1 MFKEE
6 YIIDLISGKLTQKGY
21 ASIVSSIASM
31 VRQYHWQKNIVVAD
45 NSGPDWS
52 NGDIKELAQQFFEWI
67 IANDKLKYVEK
78 IPREYLAYYFTQM
91 LVSFV
96 ANRIKEEQQ
105 KVGISFQKCQEL
117 VKDICNENF
126 TEVSHKDRYYIKSS
140 MATEEIWIDDLED
153 SIKYLAHYPITENT
167 KQFKS
172 IVKLAI
178 DDILMSANG
187 YVLTTILPN
196 AVFQLLDQSAF
207 AIHIEESVKFED
219 LTGSKYNDEINSLM
233 NGVSKV
239 DARLILEYVFQDDKK
254 ASLSELAAK
263 YEMPK
268 STIHKLVSDF
278 KQNIF
283 RCYIP
288 ENEEDGVAFLKNL
301 AKALDERAK

>member
-6 YIIDLISGKLTQKGY
+6 YIIDLISGKLSQKGY
-21 ASIVSSIASM
+21 ASIVGSIASM
-31 VRQYHWQKNIVVAD
+31 VRQYHWQKNIVVSD
-45 NSGPDWS
+45 NSDPEWS
-52 NGDIKELAQQFFEWI
+52 NDDIKELAHQFFEWI

-78 IPREYLAYYFTQM
+78 IPQEYLAYYFTQM
-91 LVSFV
+91 LISFV

-117 VKDICNENF
+117 VKEVCNENF
-126 TEVSHKDRYYIKSS
+126 TAVSYKNRNYIKSPMVS
-140 MATEEIWIDDLED
+140 EETWIDDLED
-153 SIKYLAHYPITENT
+153 SIKYLAHYPITEKT
-167 KQFKS
+167 KIFKP

-196 AVFQLLDQSAF
+196 AVFQILDQNAF
-207 AIHIEESVKFED
+207 ASHVEDSVKFEE
-219 LTGSKYNDEINSLM
+219 LTSSKYDHEINSLM

-239 DARLILEYVFQDDKK
+239 DARLILEYVFQDDEKV
-254 ASLSELAAK
+254 SLSELAAK

-283 RCYIP
+283 RCYMP
-288 ENEEDGVAFLKNL
+288 ENEEDGVAFLQNL
-301 AKALDERAK
+301 ANALDDRAK

>member
-6 YIIDLISGKLTQKGY
+6 YILALLSGHLTQKGY
-21 ASIVSSIASM
+21 ASIVGSIASM

-117 VKDICNENF
+117 VKVICNENY
-126 TEVSHKDRYYIKSS
+126 TEVSHKDRYYIKSPLVS
-140 MATEEIWIDDLED
+140 EETLIDDLED
-153 SIKYLAHYPITENT
+153 SIKYLTHYPITENT
-167 KQFKS
+167 KQFKP

-196 AVFQLLDQSAF
+196 AVFQILDQNAF
-207 AIHIEESVKFED
+207 ASHVEDSVKFED
-219 LTGSKYNDEINSLM
+219 LTSSKYDDEINSLM

-239 DARLILEYVFQDDKK
+239 DARLILEYVFQDDEK

-263 YEMPK
+263 YDMPK

-283 RCYIP
+283 RCYMP
-288 ENEEDGVAFLKNL
+288 ENEEDGIAFLQNL
-301 AKALDERAK
+301 ANALDERAK

>member
-263 YEMPK
+263 YEIPK

-283 RCYIP
+283 KCYIP

-301 AKALDERAK
+301 AFALDERAK

>member
-126 TEVSHKDRYYIKSS
+126 TEVSHKDRCYIKSS

-207 AIHIEESVKFED
+207 AIHFEESVKFED

-263 YEMPK
+263 YEIPK

-301 AKALDERAK
+301 ANALDERAK

>member
-263 YEMPK
+263 YEIPK

-283 RCYIP
+283 KCYIP

-301 AKALDERAK
+301 ANALDERAK

>member
-6 YIIDLISGKLTQKGY
+6 YIIDLIYGKLTQKGY

-31 VRQYHWQKNIVVAD
+31 IRQYHWQKNIVVTD
-45 NSGPDWS
+45 SSGPDWT
-52 NGDIKELAQQFFEWI
+52 NDDIKELAQQFFEWI

-117 VKDICNENF
+117 VKEVCDESFI
-126 TEVSHKDRYYIKSS
+126 EVSHKNRYYIKSP
-140 MATEEIWIDDLED
+140 MASEEIWIDDLED
-153 SIKYLAHYPITENT
+153 SIKYLAHYPITEKT

-196 AVFQLLDQSAF
+196 AVFQLLDQSTF
-207 AIHIEESVKFED
+207 AIHVEESVKFEE
-219 LTGSKYNDEINSLM
+219 LIGSKYGDEINSLM

-239 DARLILEYVFQDDKK
+239 DAQLILEYLFQDDEKV
-254 ASLSELAAK
+254 SLSELAVK

-278 KQNIF
+278 KHNIF

-288 ENEEDGVAFLKNL
+288 ENEEDGISFLKKL
-301 AKALDERAK
+301 ANALDERAK

>member
-21 ASIVSSIASM
+21 ASIVGSIASM
-31 VRQYHWQKNIVVAD
+31 VRQYHWQKNIVISD
-45 NSGPDWS
+45 SCGPDWS
-52 NGDIKELAQQFFEWI
+52 DDDIKELAQQFFEWVI
-67 IANDKLKYVEK
+67 VNDKLQYVGK
-78 IPREYLAYYFTQM
+78 IPRDYLAYYFTQM

-117 VKDICNENF
+117 VKEICNENF
-126 TEVSHKDRYYIKSS
+126 TEVSYKDRYYIKSP

-167 KQFKS
+167 KRFKP

-187 YVLTTILPN
+187 YVLKTILPN
-196 AVFQLLDQSAF
+196 AVFQLLDQSSF
-207 AIHIEESVKFED
+207 AIHIEDSAKFEE
-219 LTGSKYNDEINSLM
+219 LTSSKYDDVINALM
-233 NGVSKV
+233 SGISKV
-239 DARLILEYVFQDDKK
+239 DAQLILEYVFQDGEK
-254 ASLSELAAK
+254 ASLSELSTK
-263 YEMPK
+263 YEVPK

-283 RCYIP
+283 RSYLP
-288 ENEEDGVAFLKNL
+288 EGEEDGIAFLKKIAN
-301 AKALDERAK
+301 ALDEKAK

>member
-6 YIIDLISGKLTQKGY
+6 YIIDLILGKLTQKGY
-21 ASIVSSIASM
+21 ASIVGSIASM
-31 VRQYHWQKNIVVAD
+31 VRQYHWQKNIVVSD
-45 NSGPDWS
+45 NSDSEWS
-52 NGDIKELAQQFFEWI
+52 EDDIKELTHQFFEWV
-67 IANDKLKYVEK
+67 IANEKLKYVEK
-78 IPREYLAYYFTQM
+78 VPQEYLAYYFSQM

-117 VKDICNENF
+117 VKEVCNENF
-126 TEVSHKDRYYIKSS
+126 TEVSYKNRCYIKSPMVS
-140 MATEEIWIDDLED
+140 EDIWIDDLED

-167 KQFKS
+167 KQFKP

-178 DDILMSANG
+178 DDILISANG

-207 AIHIEESVKFED
+207 TSHVEEFVKFED
-219 LTGSKYNDEINSLM
+219 LTESKYDAVINSLV
-233 NGVSKV
+233 NGLSQAS
-239 DARLILEYVFQDDKK
+239 ARLILEYVFQDDEKV
-254 ASLSELAAK
+254 SLSELATK
-263 YEMPK
+263 YAMPK

-283 RCYIP
+283 RCYVP
-288 ENEEDGVAFLKNL
+288 ENEEDGIAFLQNL
-301 AKALDERAK
+301 ANALDERAK

>member
-6 YIIDLISGKLTQKGY
+6 YIIDLILGKLTPKGY
-21 ASIVSSIASM
+21 ASIVGSIASM
-31 VRQYHWQKNIVVAD
+31 VRQYHWQKNIVVSD
-45 NSGPDWS
+45 SSGPDWS
-52 NGDIKELAQQFFEWI
+52 SDDIKELAQQFFEWV

-78 IPREYLAYYFTQM
+78 IPQEYLAYYFTQM

-117 VKDICNENF
+117 VKVICNENYN
-126 TEVSHKDRYYIKSS
+126 EVSHKDRYYIKRP
-140 MATEEIWIDDLED
+140 MATEETWINDLED
-153 SIKYLAHYPITENT
+153 SIKYLAHYPISENT

-207 AIHIEESVKFED
+207 AIHVKESVEFEE
-219 LTGSKYNDEINSLM
+219 LTDSKYDDKINSLM
-233 NGVSKV
+233 NGLSKV
-239 DARLILEYVFQDDKK
+239 DARLILEYVFQDDEKV
-254 ASLSELAAK
+254 SLSDLAIK
-263 YEMPK
+263 YEIPK

-288 ENEEDGVAFLKNL
+288 ENEEDGIAFLKKL
-301 AKALDERAK
+301 ANALDERAK

>member
-6 YIIDLISGKLTQKGY
+6 YIIDLISGKLNQKGY
-21 ASIVSSIASM
+21 ASIVGSIASM
-31 VRQYHWQKNIVVAD
+31 VRLYHWQKNIVVSD
-45 NSGPDWS
+45 NSDPEWS
-52 NGDIKELAQQFFEWI
+52 NDDIKELTHQFFEWV
-67 IANDKLKYVEK
+67 IANDKLKYVDK
-78 IPREYLAYYFTQM
+78 IPQEYLAYYFTQM

-117 VKDICNENF
+117 VKEICNENF
-126 TEVSHKDRYYIKSS
+126 TEVSYKNRNYIKSPLVS
-140 MATEEIWIDDLED
+140 EETLIDDLED
-153 SIKYLAHYPITENT
+153 SIKYLTHYPITENT
-167 KQFKS
+167 KQFKP

-187 YVLTTILPN
+187 YVLTTIIPN
-196 AVFQLLDQSAF
+196 AVFQILDQNAF
-207 AIHIEESVKFED
+207 ASHVEDSVKFED
-219 LTGSKYNDEINSLM
+219 LTSSKYDDEIYSLM

-239 DARLILEYVFQDDKK
+239 DARLILEYVFQDDEK

-263 YEMPK
+263 YDMPK

-283 RCYIP
+283 RCYMP
-288 ENEEDGVAFLKNL
+288 ENEEDGIAFLQNL
-301 AKALDERAK
+301 ANALDERAK

>member
-6 YIIDLISGKLTQKGY
+6 YIIDLIYGKLTQKGY

-31 VRQYHWQKNIVVAD
+31 IRQYHWQKNIVVAD
-45 NSGPDWS
+45 SSGQDWA
-52 NGDIKELAQQFFEWI
+52 NDDIKELAQQFFEWI
-67 IANDKLKYVEK
+67 IANNKLKYVEK

-91 LVSFV
+91 LVSFM

-117 VKDICNENF
+117 VKEVCDESFI
-126 TEVSHKDRYYIKSS
+126 EVSHKNRNYIKSP
-140 MATEEIWIDDLED
+140 MASEEIWIDDLED

-207 AIHIEESVKFED
+207 AIHGEESVEFEE
-219 LTGSKYNDEINSLM
+219 LIGSKYDDEINSLM

-239 DARLILEYVFQDDKK
+239 DAQLILEYLFQDNEKV
-254 ASLSELAAK
+254 SLSELAVK

-278 KQNIF
+278 KHNIF
-283 RCYIP
+283 RHYIP
-288 ENEEDGVAFLKNL
+288 ENEEDGISFLKNL
-301 AKALDERAK
+301 ANALDERAK

>member
-31 VRQYHWQKNIVVAD
+31 VRQYHWQKNIVVTD

-52 NGDIKELAQQFFEWI
+52 DDDIKELAQQFFEWI

-140 MATEEIWIDDLED
+140 MATEETWIDDLED

-233 NGVSKV
+233 NGISKV
-239 DARLILEYVFQDDKK
+239 DARLILEYVFQDDEK

-278 KQNIF
+278 KQNIL

-288 ENEEDGVAFLKNL
+288 ENEEDGIAFLKKL
-301 AKALDERAK
+301 ANALDERAK

>member
-6 YIIDLISGKLTQKGY
+6 CIIDLITGKLSQKGY
-21 ASIVSSIASM
+21 ASIVCSIASM
-31 VRQYHWQKNIVVAD
+31 VRQYHWQKNIVVSD
-45 NSGPDWS
+45 NSDPEWS
-52 NGDIKELAQQFFEWI
+52 YDDIKELTHQFLEWV
-67 IANDKLKYVEK
+67 IANGKLKYVEK
-78 IPREYLAYYFTQM
+78 IPQGYLAYYFTQM

-117 VKDICNENF
+117 VKEICNENF
-126 TEVSHKDRYYIKSS
+126 TEVSYKNRNYIKSP
-140 MATEEIWIDDLED
+140 MASEETWIDELED

-167 KQFKS
+167 KQFKP

-187 YVLTTILPN
+187 YVLTSILPN
-196 AVFQLLDQSAF
+196 AVFQILDQNAF
-207 AIHIEESVKFED
+207 AGHAEESVRFEE
-219 LTGSKYNDEINSLM
+219 LTSSKYDDEINSLM

-239 DARLILEYVFQDDKK
+239 DARLILEYVFQDDEK

-263 YEMPK
+263 YDMPK

-283 RCYIP
+283 RCYMP
-288 ENEEDGVAFLKNL
+288 ENEEDGIAFLQNL
-301 AKALDERAK
+301 ANALDERAK

>member
-21 ASIVSSIASM
+21 ASIVCSIASM

-207 AIHIEESVKFED
+207 AIQIEESVKFED

-263 YEMPK
+263 YEIPK

-301 AKALDERAK
+301 ANALDERAK

>member
-6 YIIDLISGKLTQKGY
+6 YIIELLSGNLTEKGY
-21 ASIVSSIASM
+21 SNIVGTIASM
-31 VRQYHWQKNIVVAD
+31 VRKYQWQKNIVISD
-45 NSGPDWS
+45 NNGPDWS
-52 NGDIKELAQQFFEWI
+52 SDDIKELAQQFFEWV

-78 IPREYLAYYFTQM
+78 IPQEYLAYYFTQM

-117 VKDICNENF
+117 VKVICNENY
-126 TEVSHKDRYYIKSS
+126 TEVSHKDRYYIKSP
-140 MATEEIWIDDLED
+140 MATEETWIDDLEE

-207 AIHIEESVKFED
+207 AIHIEESMKFEE
-219 LTGSKYNDEINSLM
+219 LTVSKYDDEINSLM
-233 NGVSKV
+233 NGISKV
-239 DARLILEYVFQDDKK
+239 DARLILEYVFQDDEK
-254 ASLSELAAK
+254 ASLSELAIK

-268 STIHKLVSDF
+268 STIHKIVSDF
-278 KQNIF
+278 KKNIF

-288 ENEEDGVAFLKNL
+288 DNEEDGIAFLKKL
-301 AKALDERAK
+301 ANALDERAK

>member
-6 YIIDLISGKLTQKGY
+6 YIIDLIMGNLTQKGY

-52 NGDIKELAQQFFEWI
+52 NDDFKELTQQFFEWI
-67 IANDKLKYVEK
+67 IANNKLKYVEK

-117 VKDICNENF
+117 VKEVCDEDFI
-126 TEVSHKDRYYIKSS
+126 EVSHKNRYYIKSP
-140 MATEEIWIDDLED
+140 MASEEIWIDDLED

-187 YVLTTILPN
+187 YV
-196 AVFQLLDQSAF
+196 
-207 AIHIEESVKFED
+207 KFEE
-219 LTGSKYNDEINSLM
+219 LTGSRYDDEINSLM

-239 DARLILEYVFQDDKK
+239 DAQLILEYLFQDDEKV
-254 ASLSELAAK
+254 SLSELAIK

-278 KQNIF
+278 KHNIF
-283 RCYIP
+283 RHYIP
-288 ENEEDGVAFLKNL
+288 ENEEDGIAFLQNL
-301 AKALDERAK
+301 AKLRPSRKICL